1 MFKFKASYVALAAVL
16 TSSVVYAD
24 PTSYT
29 HSSGATVID
38 IEKPNAAGV
47 SHNLYRDFNVGT
59 NGTILNNSGDDVS
72 HSTFGNI
79 ARNNNLTAGSASV
92 ILNEVTSKNASSLK
106 GFIEVNGQKADVV
119 IANPNGITCSGCS
132 FVNTNKAILT
142 TGKVNMTDDGAIGSY
157 TVTGGTLTIGENGM
171 NAANGYAVLLADAI
185 KINGKVQAN
194 NALVSAGNF
203 TMDNSSGSVTSAGKK
218 ATLIQMTVNPQYS
231 IDVSSLGGIE
241 ANSISMVG
249 NNIGF
254 GVRNKGSIISNG
266 TLMLT
271 SNGNLLNKGSITGK
285 GLLSQVST
293 VTGITNDGS
302 IAGAY
307 YLMLSSGDYIV
318 NTGSLSGGQLI
329 ATANGNITNGD
340 SGTMTGTSGLSLTS
354 GGKIRNEEKAS
365 LLSNNQIAATAIG
378 DFLNEGKISAKHT
391 SLTFVGDS
399 FKNTGNINST
409 GQTTIQS
416 LTQDGTANTG
426 EIYNLGNITGENIN
440 LQTNGTL
447 AQSSS
452 GRIEATN
459 AITAHSYWLNQNGYM
474 NAADITTD
482 HGVVNNYGNITA
494 KNISITT
501 YSDITNEG
509 QISSTGDLTLNTKN
523 KGAIYNYSTLS
534 AGGNMTLTATKVV
547 NGGKSCGILGLAK
560 CGVGTLTADKLV
572 LNSSQKYVSDMG
584 GKQYFKST
592 EVNTVKPRA
601 SFFARLGLEGPTL
614 ELIVATFWTARQ
626 HVRGV
631 YRQVIVALL
640 ADQVAQT
647 DHFAAVVHAVM
658 IQILKDFPPLELGF
672 VGDISQLLPQALF
685 DHPHK
690 HAVALVFVTLFVA
703 AGKLLEVA
711 FDRRNHRLDLA
722 LRQIAGADDF
732 FPRLRH
738 QRVDIALSMAEP
750 FAERG
755 DQFTV
760 ILSNLVHHF
769 ASGGVNVF

>member
-79 ARNNNLTAGSASV
+79 ARNNNLTDGSASV

-329 ATANGNITNGD
+329 ATANGNITNGN

-416 LTQDGTANTG
+416 LTQDGSANTG

-509 QISSTGDLTLNTKN
+509 QISSTGDLILNTKN

-592 EVNTVKPRA
+592 EVNTVK
-601 SFFARLGLEGPTL
+601 
-614 ELIVATFWTARQ
+614 
-626 HVRGV
+626 
-631 YRQVIVALL
+631 
-640 ADQVAQT
+640 
-647 DHFAAVVHAVM
+647 
-658 IQILKDFPPLELGF
+658 
-672 VGDISQLLPQALF
+672 
-685 DHPHK
+685 
-690 HAVALVFVTLFVA
+690 
-703 AGKLLEVA
+703 
-711 FDRRNHRLDLA
+711 
-722 LRQIAGADDF
+722 
-732 FPRLRH
+732 
-738 QRVDIALSMAEP
+738 
-750 FAERG
+750 
-755 DQFTV
+755 
-760 ILSNLVHHF
+760 
-769 ASGGVNVF
+769 

>member
-16 TSSVVYAD
+16 TSSVVYAA

-47 SHNLYRDFNVGT
+47 SHNLYRDFNVGA

-79 ARNNNLTAGSASV
+79 ARNNNLTDGSASV

-416 LTQDGTANTG
+416 LTQDGSANTG

-592 EVNTVKPRA
+592 EVNTVK
-601 SFFARLGLEGPTL
+601 
-614 ELIVATFWTARQ
+614 
-626 HVRGV
+626 
-631 YRQVIVALL
+631 
-640 ADQVAQT
+640 
-647 DHFAAVVHAVM
+647 
-658 IQILKDFPPLELGF
+658 
-672 VGDISQLLPQALF
+672 
-685 DHPHK
+685 
-690 HAVALVFVTLFVA
+690 
-703 AGKLLEVA
+703 
-711 FDRRNHRLDLA
+711 
-722 LRQIAGADDF
+722 
-732 FPRLRH
+732 
-738 QRVDIALSMAEP
+738 
-750 FAERG
+750 
-755 DQFTV
+755 
-760 ILSNLVHHF
+760 
-769 ASGGVNVF
+769 

>member
-1 MFKFKASYVALAAVL
+1 
-16 TSSVVYAD
+16 
-24 PTSYT
+24 
-29 HSSGATVID
+29 
-38 IEKPNAAGV
+38 
-47 SHNLYRDFNVGT
+47 
-59 NGTILNNSGDDVS
+59 
-72 HSTFGNI
+72 
-79 ARNNNLTAGSASV
+79 
-92 ILNEVTSKNASSLK
+92 
-106 GFIEVNGQKADVV
+106 
-119 IANPNGITCSGCS
+119 
-132 FVNTNKAILT
+132 
-142 TGKVNMTDDGAIGSY
+142 
-157 TVTGGTLTIGENGM
+157 
-171 NAANGYAVLLADAI
+171 
-185 KINGKVQAN
+185 
-194 NALVSAGNF
+194 
-203 TMDNSSGSVTSAGKK
+203 
-218 ATLIQMTVNPQYS
+218 
-231 IDVSSLGGIE
+231 
-241 ANSISMVG
+241 
-249 NNIGF
+249 
-254 GVRNKGSIISNG
+254 
-266 TLMLT
+266 
-271 SNGNLLNKGSITGK
+271 
-285 GLLSQVST
+285 
-293 VTGITNDGS
+293 
-302 IAGAY
+302 AGAY

-365 LLSNNQIAATAIG
+365 LLSNNKIAATAIG
-378 DFLNEGKISAKHT
+378 DFLNEGKISAIHT

-416 LTQDGTANTG
+416 LKQDGSANTG

-592 EVNTVKPRA
+592 EVNTVK
-601 SFFARLGLEGPTL
+601 
-614 ELIVATFWTARQ
+614 
-626 HVRGV
+626 
-631 YRQVIVALL
+631 
-640 ADQVAQT
+640 
-647 DHFAAVVHAVM
+647 
-658 IQILKDFPPLELGF
+658 
-672 VGDISQLLPQALF
+672 
-685 DHPHK
+685 
-690 HAVALVFVTLFVA
+690 
-703 AGKLLEVA
+703 
-711 FDRRNHRLDLA
+711 
-722 LRQIAGADDF
+722 
-732 FPRLRH
+732 
-738 QRVDIALSMAEP
+738 
-750 FAERG
+750 
-755 DQFTV
+755 
-760 ILSNLVHHF
+760 
-769 ASGGVNVF
+769 

>member
-47 SHNLYRDFNVGT
+47 SHNLYRDFNVGA

-79 ARNNNLTAGSASV
+79 ARNNNLTDGSASV

-416 LTQDGTANTG
+416 LTQDGSANTG

-523 KGAIYNYSTLS
+523 KGAIYNYSILS

-592 EVNTVKPRA
+592 EVNTVK
-601 SFFARLGLEGPTL
+601 
-614 ELIVATFWTARQ
+614 
-626 HVRGV
+626 
-631 YRQVIVALL
+631 
-640 ADQVAQT
+640 
-647 DHFAAVVHAVM
+647 
-658 IQILKDFPPLELGF
+658 
-672 VGDISQLLPQALF
+672 
-685 DHPHK
+685 
-690 HAVALVFVTLFVA
+690 
-703 AGKLLEVA
+703 
-711 FDRRNHRLDLA
+711 
-722 LRQIAGADDF
+722 
-732 FPRLRH
+732 
-738 QRVDIALSMAEP
+738 
-750 FAERG
+750 
-755 DQFTV
+755 
-760 ILSNLVHHF
+760 
-769 ASGGVNVF
+769 

>member
-47 SHNLYRDFNVGT
+47 SHNLYRDFNVGA

-79 ARNNNLTAGSASV
+79 ARNNNLTDGSASV

-329 ATANGNITNGD
+329 ATANGN

-416 LTQDGTANTG
+416 LTQDGSANTG

-592 EVNTVKPRA
+592 EVNTVK
-601 SFFARLGLEGPTL
+601 
-614 ELIVATFWTARQ
+614 
-626 HVRGV
+626 
-631 YRQVIVALL
+631 
-640 ADQVAQT
+640 
-647 DHFAAVVHAVM
+647 
-658 IQILKDFPPLELGF
+658 
-672 VGDISQLLPQALF
+672 
-685 DHPHK
+685 
-690 HAVALVFVTLFVA
+690 
-703 AGKLLEVA
+703 
-711 FDRRNHRLDLA
+711 
-722 LRQIAGADDF
+722 
-732 FPRLRH
+732 
-738 QRVDIALSMAEP
+738 
-750 FAERG
+750 
-755 DQFTV
+755 
-760 ILSNLVHHF
+760 
-769 ASGGVNVF
+769 

>member
-1 MFKFKASYVALAAVL
+1 KASYVALAAVL

-47 SHNLYRDFNVGT
+47 SHNLYRDFNVGA

-79 ARNNNLTAGSASV
+79 ARNNNLTDGSASV

-271 SNGNLLNKGSITGK
+271 SNGNLLNKGSITDK

-416 LTQDGTANTG
+416 LTQDGSANTG

-592 EVNTVKPRA
+592 EVNTVK
-601 SFFARLGLEGPTL
+601 
-614 ELIVATFWTARQ
+614 
-626 HVRGV
+626 
-631 YRQVIVALL
+631 
-640 ADQVAQT
+640 
-647 DHFAAVVHAVM
+647 
-658 IQILKDFPPLELGF
+658 
-672 VGDISQLLPQALF
+672 
-685 DHPHK
+685 
-690 HAVALVFVTLFVA
+690 
-703 AGKLLEVA
+703 
-711 FDRRNHRLDLA
+711 
-722 LRQIAGADDF
+722 
-732 FPRLRH
+732 
-738 QRVDIALSMAEP
+738 
-750 FAERG
+750 
-755 DQFTV
+755 
-760 ILSNLVHHF
+760 
-769 ASGGVNVF
+769 

>member
-47 SHNLYRDFNVGT
+47 SHNLYRDFNVGA

-79 ARNNNLTAGSASV
+79 ARNNNLTDGSASV

-416 LTQDGTANTG
+416 LTQDGSAKTG

-592 EVNTVKPRA
+592 EVNTVK
-601 SFFARLGLEGPTL
+601 
-614 ELIVATFWTARQ
+614 
-626 HVRGV
+626 
-631 YRQVIVALL
+631 
-640 ADQVAQT
+640 
-647 DHFAAVVHAVM
+647 
-658 IQILKDFPPLELGF
+658 
-672 VGDISQLLPQALF
+672 
-685 DHPHK
+685 
-690 HAVALVFVTLFVA
+690 
-703 AGKLLEVA
+703 
-711 FDRRNHRLDLA
+711 
-722 LRQIAGADDF
+722 
-732 FPRLRH
+732 
-738 QRVDIALSMAEP
+738 
-750 FAERG
+750 
-755 DQFTV
+755 
-760 ILSNLVHHF
+760 
-769 ASGGVNVF
+769 

>member
-47 SHNLYRDFNVGT
+47 SHNLYRDFNVGA

-79 ARNNNLTAGSASV
+79 ARNNNLTDGSASV

-171 NAANGYAVLLADAI
+171 NAANGYAVLLADGI

-416 LTQDGTANTG
+416 LTQDGSANTG

-592 EVNTVKPRA
+592 EVNTVK
-601 SFFARLGLEGPTL
+601 
-614 ELIVATFWTARQ
+614 
-626 HVRGV
+626 
-631 YRQVIVALL
+631 
-640 ADQVAQT
+640 
-647 DHFAAVVHAVM
+647 
-658 IQILKDFPPLELGF
+658 
-672 VGDISQLLPQALF
+672 
-685 DHPHK
+685 
-690 HAVALVFVTLFVA
+690 
-703 AGKLLEVA
+703 
-711 FDRRNHRLDLA
+711 
-722 LRQIAGADDF
+722 
-732 FPRLRH
+732 
-738 QRVDIALSMAEP
+738 
-750 FAERG
+750 
-755 DQFTV
+755 
-760 ILSNLVHHF
+760 
-769 ASGGVNVF
+769 

>member
-47 SHNLYRDFNVGT
+47 SHNLYRDFNVGA

-79 ARNNNLTAGSASV
+79 ARNNNLTDGSASV

-416 LTQDGTANTG
+416 LTQDGSANTG

-509 QISSTGDLTLNTKN
+509 QISSTGDLILNTKN

-592 EVNTVKPRA
+592 EVNTVK
-601 SFFARLGLEGPTL
+601 
-614 ELIVATFWTARQ
+614 
-626 HVRGV
+626 
-631 YRQVIVALL
+631 
-640 ADQVAQT
+640 
-647 DHFAAVVHAVM
+647 
-658 IQILKDFPPLELGF
+658 
-672 VGDISQLLPQALF
+672 
-685 DHPHK
+685 
-690 HAVALVFVTLFVA
+690 
-703 AGKLLEVA
+703 
-711 FDRRNHRLDLA
+711 
-722 LRQIAGADDF
+722 
-732 FPRLRH
+732 
-738 QRVDIALSMAEP
+738 
-750 FAERG
+750 
-755 DQFTV
+755 
-760 ILSNLVHHF
+760 
-769 ASGGVNVF
+769 

>member
-47 SHNLYRDFNVGT
+47 SHNLYRDFNVGA

-79 ARNNNLTAGSASV
+79 ARNNNLTDGSASV

-416 LTQDGTANTG
+416 LKQDGSANTG

-592 EVNTVKPRA
+592 EVKTVK
-601 SFFARLGLEGPTL
+601 
-614 ELIVATFWTARQ
+614 
-626 HVRGV
+626 
-631 YRQVIVALL
+631 
-640 ADQVAQT
+640 
-647 DHFAAVVHAVM
+647 
-658 IQILKDFPPLELGF
+658 
-672 VGDISQLLPQALF
+672 
-685 DHPHK
+685 
-690 HAVALVFVTLFVA
+690 
-703 AGKLLEVA
+703 
-711 FDRRNHRLDLA
+711 
-722 LRQIAGADDF
+722 
-732 FPRLRH
+732 
-738 QRVDIALSMAEP
+738 
-750 FAERG
+750 
-755 DQFTV
+755 
-760 ILSNLVHHF
+760 
-769 ASGGVNVF
+769 

>member
-47 SHNLYRDFNVGT
+47 SHNLYRDFNVGA

-378 DFLNEGKISAKHT
+378 DFLNEDKISAKHT

-416 LTQDGTANTG
+416 LTQDGSANTG

-509 QISSTGDLTLNTKN
+509 QISSTGDLILNTKN

-592 EVNTVKPRA
+592 EVNTVK
-601 SFFARLGLEGPTL
+601 
-614 ELIVATFWTARQ
+614 
-626 HVRGV
+626 
-631 YRQVIVALL
+631 
-640 ADQVAQT
+640 
-647 DHFAAVVHAVM
+647 
-658 IQILKDFPPLELGF
+658 
-672 VGDISQLLPQALF
+672 
-685 DHPHK
+685 
-690 HAVALVFVTLFVA
+690 
-703 AGKLLEVA
+703 
-711 FDRRNHRLDLA
+711 
-722 LRQIAGADDF
+722 
-732 FPRLRH
+732 
-738 QRVDIALSMAEP
+738 
-750 FAERG
+750 
-755 DQFTV
+755 
-760 ILSNLVHHF
+760 
-769 ASGGVNVF
+769 

>member
-79 ARNNNLTAGSASV
+79 ARNNNLTDGSASV

-416 LTQDGTANTG
+416 LTQDGSANTG

-509 QISSTGDLTLNTKN
+509 QISSTGDLILNTKN

-592 EVNTVKPRA
+592 EVNTVK
-601 SFFARLGLEGPTL
+601 
-614 ELIVATFWTARQ
+614 
-626 HVRGV
+626 
-631 YRQVIVALL
+631 
-640 ADQVAQT
+640 
-647 DHFAAVVHAVM
+647 
-658 IQILKDFPPLELGF
+658 
-672 VGDISQLLPQALF
+672 
-685 DHPHK
+685 
-690 HAVALVFVTLFVA
+690 
-703 AGKLLEVA
+703 
-711 FDRRNHRLDLA
+711 
-722 LRQIAGADDF
+722 
-732 FPRLRH
+732 
-738 QRVDIALSMAEP
+738 
-750 FAERG
+750 
-755 DQFTV
+755 
-760 ILSNLVHHF
+760 
-769 ASGGVNVF
+769 

>member
-47 SHNLYRDFNVGT
+47 SHNLYRDFNVGA

-416 LTQDGTANTG
+416 LTQDGSANTG

-459 AITAHSYWLNQNGYM
+459 AITAHSYWLNQNSYM

-494 KNISITT
+494 RNISITT

-509 QISSTGDLTLNTKN
+509 QISSTGDLILNTKN

-592 EVNTVKPRA
+592 EVNTVK
-601 SFFARLGLEGPTL
+601 
-614 ELIVATFWTARQ
+614 
-626 HVRGV
+626 
-631 YRQVIVALL
+631 
-640 ADQVAQT
+640 
-647 DHFAAVVHAVM
+647 
-658 IQILKDFPPLELGF
+658 
-672 VGDISQLLPQALF
+672 
-685 DHPHK
+685 
-690 HAVALVFVTLFVA
+690 
-703 AGKLLEVA
+703 
-711 FDRRNHRLDLA
+711 
-722 LRQIAGADDF
+722 
-732 FPRLRH
+732 
-738 QRVDIALSMAEP
+738 
-750 FAERG
+750 
-755 DQFTV
+755 
-760 ILSNLVHHF
+760 
-769 ASGGVNVF
+769 

>member
-29 HSSGATVID
+29 HSSAATVID

-47 SHNLYRDFNVGT
+47 SHNLYRDFNVGA

-79 ARNNNLTAGSASV
+79 ARNNNLTDGSASV

-416 LTQDGTANTG
+416 LTQDGSANTG

-592 EVNTVKPRA
+592 EVNTVK
-601 SFFARLGLEGPTL
+601 
-614 ELIVATFWTARQ
+614 
-626 HVRGV
+626 
-631 YRQVIVALL
+631 
-640 ADQVAQT
+640 
-647 DHFAAVVHAVM
+647 
-658 IQILKDFPPLELGF
+658 
-672 VGDISQLLPQALF
+672 
-685 DHPHK
+685 
-690 HAVALVFVTLFVA
+690 
-703 AGKLLEVA
+703 
-711 FDRRNHRLDLA
+711 
-722 LRQIAGADDF
+722 
-732 FPRLRH
+732 
-738 QRVDIALSMAEP
+738 
-750 FAERG
+750 
-755 DQFTV
+755 
-760 ILSNLVHHF
+760 
-769 ASGGVNVF
+769 

>member
-142 TGKVNMTDDGAIGSY
+142 TGKVNMTDEGAIGSY

-171 NAANGYAVLLADAI
+171 NAANSYAVLLADAI
-185 KINGKVQAN
+185 NINGKVQAS

-203 TMDNSSGSVTSAGKK
+203 TMDNSTGSVTSAGKQ
-218 ATLIQMTVNPQYS
+218 ASLIQMTVNPQYS

-254 GVRNKGSIISNG
+254 GVRNKGSIVANS
-266 TLMLT
+266 TLQLS
-271 SNGNLLNKGSITGK
+271 SNGNLLNKGTIKSN
-285 GLLSQVST
+285 GLLNNIST
-293 VTGITNDGS
+293 ATGITNEGTLS
-302 IAGAY
+302 GAY
-307 YLMLSSGDYIV
+307 YLMLSTQGYIV
-318 NTGSLSGGQLI
+318 NTGTMSGGQLI
-329 ATANGNITNGD
+329 AAANSNINNGD
-340 SGTMTGTSGLSLTS
+340 SGTMSGTNGISLTS
-354 GGKIRNEEKAS
+354 GTQIRNEAKAS
-365 LLSNNQIAATAIG
+365 MLSNNLISATAMG
-378 DFLNEGKISAKHT
+378 DFLNEGKISAKNT
-391 SLTFVGDS
+391 ILNFIGDS
-399 FKNTGNINST
+399 FKNTGNIAST
-409 GQTTIQS
+409 SNTTIKS
-416 LTQDGTANTG
+416 LNQDGTLNGG
-426 EIYNLGNITGENIN
+426 EIYNLGNITGENID
-440 LQTNGTL
+440 LQTSGTL
-447 AQSSS
+447 AQSSN
-452 GRIEATN
+452 GRLEATN
-459 AITAHSYWLNQNGYM
+459 AITAHSYWLNNSGVIK
-474 NAADITTD
+474 ASDITTD
-482 HGVVNNYGNITA
+482 HGVASNYGNINA

-509 QISSTGDLTLNTKN
+509 QISSTGDLTLNTQN
-523 KGAIYNYSTLS
+523 KGVIYNYSTLS
-534 AGGNMTLTATKVV
+534 ASDNMTLTATKVV

-592 EVNTVKPRA
+592 EVNTVK
-601 SFFARLGLEGPTL
+601 
-614 ELIVATFWTARQ
+614 
-626 HVRGV
+626 
-631 YRQVIVALL
+631 
-640 ADQVAQT
+640 
-647 DHFAAVVHAVM
+647 
-658 IQILKDFPPLELGF
+658 
-672 VGDISQLLPQALF
+672 
-685 DHPHK
+685 
-690 HAVALVFVTLFVA
+690 
-703 AGKLLEVA
+703 
-711 FDRRNHRLDLA
+711 
-722 LRQIAGADDF
+722 
-732 FPRLRH
+732 
-738 QRVDIALSMAEP
+738 
-750 FAERG
+750 
-755 DQFTV
+755 
-760 ILSNLVHHF
+760 
-769 ASGGVNVF
+769 

>member
-1 MFKFKASYVALAAVL
+1 MFKFKASYVALVAVL

-416 LTQDGTANTG
+416 LTQDGSANTG

-592 EVNTVKPRA
+592 EVNTVK
-601 SFFARLGLEGPTL
+601 
-614 ELIVATFWTARQ
+614 
-626 HVRGV
+626 
-631 YRQVIVALL
+631 
-640 ADQVAQT
+640 
-647 DHFAAVVHAVM
+647 
-658 IQILKDFPPLELGF
+658 
-672 VGDISQLLPQALF
+672 
-685 DHPHK
+685 
-690 HAVALVFVTLFVA
+690 
-703 AGKLLEVA
+703 
-711 FDRRNHRLDLA
+711 
-722 LRQIAGADDF
+722 
-732 FPRLRH
+732 
-738 QRVDIALSMAEP
+738 
-750 FAERG
+750 
-755 DQFTV
+755 
-760 ILSNLVHHF
+760 
-769 ASGGVNVF
+769 

>member
-47 SHNLYRDFNVGT
+47 SHNLYRDFNVGA

-79 ARNNNLTAGSASV
+79 ARNNNLTDGSASV

-416 LTQDGTANTG
+416 LTQDGSANTG

-482 HGVVNNYGNITA
+482 HGEVNNYGNITA

-592 EVNTVKPRA
+592 EVNTVK
-601 SFFARLGLEGPTL
+601 
-614 ELIVATFWTARQ
+614 
-626 HVRGV
+626 
-631 YRQVIVALL
+631 
-640 ADQVAQT
+640 
-647 DHFAAVVHAVM
+647 
-658 IQILKDFPPLELGF
+658 
-672 VGDISQLLPQALF
+672 
-685 DHPHK
+685 
-690 HAVALVFVTLFVA
+690 
-703 AGKLLEVA
+703 
-711 FDRRNHRLDLA
+711 
-722 LRQIAGADDF
+722 
-732 FPRLRH
+732 
-738 QRVDIALSMAEP
+738 
-750 FAERG
+750 
-755 DQFTV
+755 
-760 ILSNLVHHF
+760 
-769 ASGGVNVF
+769 

>member
-59 NGTILNNSGDDVS
+59 NGTILNNSGEDVS
-72 HSTFGNI
+72 HGTLGNI

-132 FVNTNKAILT
+132 FVNTNKAVLT

-171 NAANGYAVLLADAI
+171 NAANSYAYLLADAI
-185 KINGKVQAN
+185 KINGNVQAN

-203 TMDNSSGSVTSAGKK
+203 TMDNSTSSVTSAGKK

-254 GVRNKGSIISNG
+254 GVRNKGSIIANG
-266 TLMLT
+266 TLQLASNGELLNTGTIKGNGLLT
-271 SNGNLLNKGSITGK
+271 SISTATGVTNE
-285 GLLSQVST
+285 GTLS
-293 VTGITNDGS
+293 
-302 IAGAY
+302 GAY
-307 YLMLSSGDYIV
+307 YLMLSTQGYIV
-318 NTGSLSGGQLI
+318 NTGTMAGGQLI
-329 ATANGNITNGD
+329 AVANANINNGN

-354 GGKIRNEEKAS
+354 GTQIRNEAKAS
-365 LLSNNQIAATAIG
+365 MLSNNQISATAMG
-378 DFLNEGKISAKHT
+378 DFLNEGKISAKNT
-391 SLTFVGDS
+391 SLTFVGSS

-409 GQTTIQS
+409 GQTTVQS
-416 LTQDGTANTG
+416 LKQDGSANTG

-447 AQSSS
+447 AQSTS
-452 GRIEATN
+452 GRMEATN

-474 NAADITTD
+474 KAADITTD
-482 HGVVNNYGNITA
+482 HGVVSNNGTINA

-509 QISSTGDLTLNTKN
+509 QISSTGNLTLNTQN
-523 KGAIYNYSTLS
+523 KGVIYNYSTLS
-534 AGGNMTLTATKVV
+534 AGDNMTLTATKVV
-547 NGGKSCGILGLAK
+547 NGGKSCGIMGLAK

-572 LNSSQKYVSDMG
+572 LNSSQKYISDMG

-592 EVNTVKPRA
+592 EVNTVK
-601 SFFARLGLEGPTL
+601 
-614 ELIVATFWTARQ
+614 
-626 HVRGV
+626 
-631 YRQVIVALL
+631 
-640 ADQVAQT
+640 
-647 DHFAAVVHAVM
+647 
-658 IQILKDFPPLELGF
+658 
-672 VGDISQLLPQALF
+672 
-685 DHPHK
+685 
-690 HAVALVFVTLFVA
+690 
-703 AGKLLEVA
+703 
-711 FDRRNHRLDLA
+711 
-722 LRQIAGADDF
+722 
-732 FPRLRH
+732 
-738 QRVDIALSMAEP
+738 
-750 FAERG
+750 
-755 DQFTV
+755 
-760 ILSNLVHHF
+760 
-769 ASGGVNVF
+769 

>member
-47 SHNLYRDFNVGT
+47 SHNLYRDFNVGA

-79 ARNNNLTAGSASV
+79 ARNNNLTDGSASV

-318 NTGSLSGGQLI
+318 NIGSLSGGQLI

-416 LTQDGTANTG
+416 LTQDGSANTG

-592 EVNTVKPRA
+592 EVNTVK
-601 SFFARLGLEGPTL
+601 
-614 ELIVATFWTARQ
+614 
-626 HVRGV
+626 
-631 YRQVIVALL
+631 
-640 ADQVAQT
+640 
-647 DHFAAVVHAVM
+647 
-658 IQILKDFPPLELGF
+658 
-672 VGDISQLLPQALF
+672 
-685 DHPHK
+685 
-690 HAVALVFVTLFVA
+690 
-703 AGKLLEVA
+703 
-711 FDRRNHRLDLA
+711 
-722 LRQIAGADDF
+722 
-732 FPRLRH
+732 
-738 QRVDIALSMAEP
+738 
-750 FAERG
+750 
-755 DQFTV
+755 
-760 ILSNLVHHF
+760 
-769 ASGGVNVF
+769 

>member
-47 SHNLYRDFNVGT
+47 SHNLYRDFNVGA

-79 ARNNNLTAGSASV
+79 ARNNNLTDGSASV

-592 EVNTVKPRA
+592 EVNTVK
-601 SFFARLGLEGPTL
+601 
-614 ELIVATFWTARQ
+614 
-626 HVRGV
+626 
-631 YRQVIVALL
+631 
-640 ADQVAQT
+640 
-647 DHFAAVVHAVM
+647 
-658 IQILKDFPPLELGF
+658 
-672 VGDISQLLPQALF
+672 
-685 DHPHK
+685 
-690 HAVALVFVTLFVA
+690 
-703 AGKLLEVA
+703 
-711 FDRRNHRLDLA
+711 
-722 LRQIAGADDF
+722 
-732 FPRLRH
+732 
-738 QRVDIALSMAEP
+738 
-750 FAERG
+750 
-755 DQFTV
+755 
-760 ILSNLVHHF
+760 
-769 ASGGVNVF
+769 

>member
-47 SHNLYRDFNVGT
+47 SHNLYRDFNVGA

-72 HSTFGNI
+72 HSTFGNT

-185 KINGKVQAN
+185 NINGKVQAN

-254 GVRNKGSIISNG
+254 GVRNKGSIVANSS
-266 TLMLT
+266 LQLT
-271 SNGNLLNKGSITGK
+271 SNGNLLNKGTIKSN
-285 GLLSQVST
+285 GLLSQVATAS
-293 VTGITNDGS
+293 GITNDGS

-378 DFLNEGKISAKHT
+378 DFLNEGKISAKPT
-391 SLTFVGDS
+391 SLTFLYSDNDPNWEPIALATQSSLNKLGIIVKLEKLANATMRDRVGKGDYDIAIGNWSPDFADPYMFMNYWFESDKKGLPGNRS
-399 FKNTGNINST
+399 FYENSEVDKLLRNALATTDQTQRTRDYQQAQKIVIDDAAYVYLFQKNYQLAMNKEVKGFVFNPMLEQVFNINTMS
-409 GQTTIQS
+409 
-416 LTQDGTANTG
+416 
-426 EIYNLGNITGENIN
+426 
-440 LQTNGTL
+440 
-447 AQSSS
+447 
-452 GRIEATN
+452 
-459 AITAHSYWLNQNGYM
+459 
-474 NAADITTD
+474 
-482 HGVVNNYGNITA
+482 
-494 KNISITT
+494 K
-501 YSDITNEG
+501 
-509 QISSTGDLTLNTKN
+509 
-523 KGAIYNYSTLS
+523 
-534 AGGNMTLTATKVV
+534 
-547 NGGKSCGILGLAK
+547 
-560 CGVGTLTADKLV
+560 
-572 LNSSQKYVSDMG
+572 
-584 GKQYFKST
+584 
-592 EVNTVKPRA
+592 
-601 SFFARLGLEGPTL
+601 
-614 ELIVATFWTARQ
+614 
-626 HVRGV
+626 
-631 YRQVIVALL
+631 
-640 ADQVAQT
+640 
-647 DHFAAVVHAVM
+647 
-658 IQILKDFPPLELGF
+658 
-672 VGDISQLLPQALF
+672 
-685 DHPHK
+685 
-690 HAVALVFVTLFVA
+690 
-703 AGKLLEVA
+703 
-711 FDRRNHRLDLA
+711 
-722 LRQIAGADDF
+722 
-732 FPRLRH
+732 
-738 QRVDIALSMAEP
+738 
-750 FAERG
+750 
-755 DQFTV
+755 
-760 ILSNLVHHF
+760 
-769 ASGGVNVF
+769 

>member
-1 MFKFKASYVALAAVL
+1 
-16 TSSVVYAD
+16 YAD

-47 SHNLYRDFNVGT
+47 SHNLYRDFNVGA

-79 ARNNNLTAGSASV
+79 ARNNNLTDGSASV

-416 LTQDGTANTG
+416 LTQDGSANTG

-592 EVNTVKPRA
+592 EVNTVK
-601 SFFARLGLEGPTL
+601 
-614 ELIVATFWTARQ
+614 
-626 HVRGV
+626 
-631 YRQVIVALL
+631 
-640 ADQVAQT
+640 
-647 DHFAAVVHAVM
+647 
-658 IQILKDFPPLELGF
+658 
-672 VGDISQLLPQALF
+672 
-685 DHPHK
+685 
-690 HAVALVFVTLFVA
+690 
-703 AGKLLEVA
+703 
-711 FDRRNHRLDLA
+711 
-722 LRQIAGADDF
+722 
-732 FPRLRH
+732 
-738 QRVDIALSMAEP
+738 
-750 FAERG
+750 
-755 DQFTV
+755 
-760 ILSNLVHHF
+760 
-769 ASGGVNVF
+769 

>member
-79 ARNNNLTAGSASV
+79 ARNNNLTDGSASV

-171 NAANGYAVLLADAI
+171 NADNGYAVLLADAI

-416 LTQDGTANTG
+416 LTQDGSANTG

-592 EVNTVKPRA
+592 EVNTVK
-601 SFFARLGLEGPTL
+601 
-614 ELIVATFWTARQ
+614 
-626 HVRGV
+626 
-631 YRQVIVALL
+631 
-640 ADQVAQT
+640 
-647 DHFAAVVHAVM
+647 
-658 IQILKDFPPLELGF
+658 
-672 VGDISQLLPQALF
+672 
-685 DHPHK
+685 
-690 HAVALVFVTLFVA
+690 
-703 AGKLLEVA
+703 
-711 FDRRNHRLDLA
+711 
-722 LRQIAGADDF
+722 
-732 FPRLRH
+732 
-738 QRVDIALSMAEP
+738 
-750 FAERG
+750 
-755 DQFTV
+755 
-760 ILSNLVHHF
+760 
-769 ASGGVNVF
+769 

>member
-47 SHNLYRDFNVGT
+47 SHNLYRDFNVGA

-416 LTQDGTANTG
+416 LTQDGSANTG

-459 AITAHSYWLNQNGYM
+459 AITAHSYWLNQSGYM
-474 NAADITTD
+474 NAAEITTD

-547 NGGKSCGILGLAK
+547 NGVKSCGILGLAK

-592 EVNTVKPRA
+592 EVNTVK
-601 SFFARLGLEGPTL
+601 
-614 ELIVATFWTARQ
+614 
-626 HVRGV
+626 
-631 YRQVIVALL
+631 
-640 ADQVAQT
+640 
-647 DHFAAVVHAVM
+647 
-658 IQILKDFPPLELGF
+658 
-672 VGDISQLLPQALF
+672 
-685 DHPHK
+685 
-690 HAVALVFVTLFVA
+690 
-703 AGKLLEVA
+703 
-711 FDRRNHRLDLA
+711 
-722 LRQIAGADDF
+722 
-732 FPRLRH
+732 
-738 QRVDIALSMAEP
+738 
-750 FAERG
+750 
-755 DQFTV
+755 
-760 ILSNLVHHF
+760 
-769 ASGGVNVF
+769 

>member
-254 GVRNKGSIISNG
+254 GVRNKVSIISNG

-416 LTQDGTANTG
+416 LTQDGSANTG

-592 EVNTVKPRA
+592 EVNTVK
-601 SFFARLGLEGPTL
+601 
-614 ELIVATFWTARQ
+614 
-626 HVRGV
+626 
-631 YRQVIVALL
+631 
-640 ADQVAQT
+640 
-647 DHFAAVVHAVM
+647 
-658 IQILKDFPPLELGF
+658 
-672 VGDISQLLPQALF
+672 
-685 DHPHK
+685 
-690 HAVALVFVTLFVA
+690 
-703 AGKLLEVA
+703 
-711 FDRRNHRLDLA
+711 
-722 LRQIAGADDF
+722 
-732 FPRLRH
+732 
-738 QRVDIALSMAEP
+738 
-750 FAERG
+750 
-755 DQFTV
+755 
-760 ILSNLVHHF
+760 
-769 ASGGVNVF
+769 

>member
-142 TGKVNMTDDGAIGSY
+142 TGKVNMTSDGAIGSY

-203 TMDNSSGSVTSAGKK
+203 TMDNSTGSVTSAGKQ

-254 GVRNKGSIISNG
+254 GVRNQGSIVANS
-266 TLMLT
+266 TLQLT
-271 SNGNLLNKGSITGK
+271 SNGNLLNKGTITSK

-293 VTGITNDGS
+293 ATGITNNGS

-318 NTGSLSGGQLI
+318 NVGSLTGGQLI
-329 ATANGNITNGD
+329 ASANGNITNGD

-354 GGKIRNEEKAS
+354 GGKIRNEAKAS
-365 LLSNNQIAATAIG
+365 LLSNNQIAATAMG
-378 DFLNEGKISAKHT
+378 DFLNEGKISAKNT
-391 SLTFVGDS
+391 SLTFVGSS

-416 LTQDGTANTG
+416 LKQDGSANSG

-440 LQTNGTL
+440 LQTTGTL

-452 GRIEATN
+452 GRMDATN
-459 AITAHSYWLNQNGYM
+459 AITAHSYWLNNNGAM
-474 NAADITTD
+474 KATDITTD
-482 HGVVNNYGNITA
+482 HGVVNNTGKISA
-494 KNISITT
+494 GNISITT
-501 YSDITNEG
+501 YSNIVNEG
-509 QISSTGDLTLNTKN
+509 TLYSTGDLLLNTQN
-523 KGAIYNYSTLS
+523 KGNISNYSLIQAGGTLTMNAKKVVNSGRGCGWLGFNTCDVGTLS
-534 AGGNMTLTATKVV
+534 AN
-547 NGGKSCGILGLAK
+547 
-560 CGVGTLTADKLV
+560 KLV
-572 LNSSQKYVSDMG
+572 LNSSHSYASNMG
-584 GKQYFKST
+584 GYQYFKST
-592 EVNTVKPRA
+592 EINTVK
-601 SFFARLGLEGPTL
+601 
-614 ELIVATFWTARQ
+614 
-626 HVRGV
+626 
-631 YRQVIVALL
+631 
-640 ADQVAQT
+640 
-647 DHFAAVVHAVM
+647 
-658 IQILKDFPPLELGF
+658 
-672 VGDISQLLPQALF
+672 
-685 DHPHK
+685 
-690 HAVALVFVTLFVA
+690 
-703 AGKLLEVA
+703 
-711 FDRRNHRLDLA
+711 
-722 LRQIAGADDF
+722 
-732 FPRLRH
+732 
-738 QRVDIALSMAEP
+738 
-750 FAERG
+750 
-755 DQFTV
+755 
-760 ILSNLVHHF
+760 
-769 ASGGVNVF
+769 

>member
-47 SHNLYRDFNVGT
+47 SHNLYRDFNVGA

-79 ARNNNLTAGSASV
+79 ARNNNLTDGSASV

-409 GQTTIQS
+409 GQTTIHS
-416 LTQDGTANTG
+416 LTQDGSANTG

-592 EVNTVKPRA
+592 EVNTVK
-601 SFFARLGLEGPTL
+601 
-614 ELIVATFWTARQ
+614 
-626 HVRGV
+626 
-631 YRQVIVALL
+631 
-640 ADQVAQT
+640 
-647 DHFAAVVHAVM
+647 
-658 IQILKDFPPLELGF
+658 
-672 VGDISQLLPQALF
+672 
-685 DHPHK
+685 
-690 HAVALVFVTLFVA
+690 
-703 AGKLLEVA
+703 
-711 FDRRNHRLDLA
+711 
-722 LRQIAGADDF
+722 
-732 FPRLRH
+732 
-738 QRVDIALSMAEP
+738 
-750 FAERG
+750 
-755 DQFTV
+755 
-760 ILSNLVHHF
+760 
-769 ASGGVNVF
+769 

>member
-1 MFKFKASYVALAAVL
+1 KFKASYVALAAVL

-47 SHNLYRDFNVGT
+47 SHNLYRDFNVGA

-79 ARNNNLTAGSASV
+79 ARNNNLTDGSASV

-416 LTQDGTANTG
+416 LTQDGSANTG

-592 EVNTVKPRA
+592 EVNTVK
-601 SFFARLGLEGPTL
+601 
-614 ELIVATFWTARQ
+614 
-626 HVRGV
+626 
-631 YRQVIVALL
+631 
-640 ADQVAQT
+640 
-647 DHFAAVVHAVM
+647 
-658 IQILKDFPPLELGF
+658 
-672 VGDISQLLPQALF
+672 
-685 DHPHK
+685 
-690 HAVALVFVTLFVA
+690 
-703 AGKLLEVA
+703 
-711 FDRRNHRLDLA
+711 
-722 LRQIAGADDF
+722 
-732 FPRLRH
+732 
-738 QRVDIALSMAEP
+738 
-750 FAERG
+750 
-755 DQFTV
+755 
-760 ILSNLVHHF
+760 
-769 ASGGVNVF
+769 

>member
-47 SHNLYRDFNVGT
+47 SHNLYRDFNVGA

-79 ARNNNLTAGSASV
+79 ARNNNLTDGSASV

-318 NTGSLSGGQLI
+318 KTGSLSGGQLI

-416 LTQDGTANTG
+416 LTQDGSANTG

-592 EVNTVKPRA
+592 EVNTVK
-601 SFFARLGLEGPTL
+601 
-614 ELIVATFWTARQ
+614 
-626 HVRGV
+626 
-631 YRQVIVALL
+631 
-640 ADQVAQT
+640 
-647 DHFAAVVHAVM
+647 
-658 IQILKDFPPLELGF
+658 
-672 VGDISQLLPQALF
+672 
-685 DHPHK
+685 
-690 HAVALVFVTLFVA
+690 
-703 AGKLLEVA
+703 
-711 FDRRNHRLDLA
+711 
-722 LRQIAGADDF
+722 
-732 FPRLRH
+732 
-738 QRVDIALSMAEP
+738 
-750 FAERG
+750 
-755 DQFTV
+755 
-760 ILSNLVHHF
+760 
-769 ASGGVNVF
+769 

>member
-59 NGTILNNSGDDVS
+59 NGTVLNNSGEDVS
-72 HSTFGNI
+72 HGTLGNI

-142 TGKVNMTDDGAIGSY
+142 TGKVNMTSDGAIGSY

-171 NAANGYAVLLADAI
+171 NADNSYAVLLADAI

-203 TMDNSSGSVTSAGKK
+203 TMDNSTGSVTSAGKQ

-254 GVRNKGSIISNG
+254 GVRNKGSIVANS
-266 TLMLT
+266 TLQLT
-271 SNGNLLNKGSITGK
+271 SNGDLQNKGTIKGN
-285 GLLSQVST
+285 GLLSTIST
-293 VTGITNDGS
+293 ASGVTNEGTLS
-302 IAGAY
+302 GAY
-307 YLMLSSGDYIV
+307 YLMLSTQGYIV
-318 NTGSLSGGQLI
+318 NVGTMTGGQLI
-329 ATANGNITNGD
+329 ASASRNINNGD
-340 SGTMTGTSGLSLTS
+340 SGTMTGTNGLSLTS
-354 GGKIRNEEKAS
+354 GTQIRNEAKAS
-365 LLSNNQIAATAIG
+365 MLSNNQISATAMG
-378 DFLNEGKISAKHT
+378 DFLNEGKISAKNT
-391 SLTFVGDS
+391 TLSFVGDS
-399 FKNTGNINST
+399 FKNTGNITST
-409 GQTTIQS
+409 SKTTVQS
-416 LTQDGTANTG
+416 LKQDGSANTG

-447 AQSSS
+447 AQSSN

-459 AITAHSYWLNQNGYM
+459 AITAHSYWLNQNGDM
-474 NAADITTD
+474 KATDITTD
-482 HGVVNNYGNITA
+482 HGVVSNSGNITA
-494 KNISITT
+494 NNISITT
-501 YSDITNEG
+501 TSDITNEG
-509 QISSTGDLTLNTKN
+509 QIRSAGDLTLNTQN
-523 KGAIYNYSTLS
+523 KGVIYNYSTLS
-534 AGGNMTLTATKVV
+534 AGDNMTLTATKVV
-547 NGGKSCGILGLAK
+547 NGGKSCGIMGLAK

-592 EVNTVKPRA
+592 EVNTVK
-601 SFFARLGLEGPTL
+601 
-614 ELIVATFWTARQ
+614 
-626 HVRGV
+626 
-631 YRQVIVALL
+631 
-640 ADQVAQT
+640 
-647 DHFAAVVHAVM
+647 
-658 IQILKDFPPLELGF
+658 
-672 VGDISQLLPQALF
+672 
-685 DHPHK
+685 
-690 HAVALVFVTLFVA
+690 
-703 AGKLLEVA
+703 
-711 FDRRNHRLDLA
+711 
-722 LRQIAGADDF
+722 
-732 FPRLRH
+732 
-738 QRVDIALSMAEP
+738 
-750 FAERG
+750 
-755 DQFTV
+755 
-760 ILSNLVHHF
+760 
-769 ASGGVNVF
+769 

>member
-47 SHNLYRDFNVGT
+47 SHNLYRDFNVGA

-185 KINGKVQAN
+185 NINGKVQAN

-241 ANSISMVG
+241 VNSISMVG

-254 GVRNKGSIISNG
+254 GVRNKGSIVANSS
-266 TLMLT
+266 LQLT
-271 SNGNLLNKGSITGK
+271 SNGNLLNKGTIKSN
-285 GLLSQVST
+285 GLLSQVATAS
-293 VTGITNDGS
+293 GITNDGS

-378 DFLNEGKISAKHT
+378 DFLNEGKISAKNT

-416 LTQDGTANTG
+416 LKQDGSANTG

-474 NAADITTD
+474 KAADITTD

-592 EVNTVKPRA
+592 EVNTVK
-601 SFFARLGLEGPTL
+601 
-614 ELIVATFWTARQ
+614 
-626 HVRGV
+626 
-631 YRQVIVALL
+631 
-640 ADQVAQT
+640 
-647 DHFAAVVHAVM
+647 
-658 IQILKDFPPLELGF
+658 
-672 VGDISQLLPQALF
+672 
-685 DHPHK
+685 
-690 HAVALVFVTLFVA
+690 
-703 AGKLLEVA
+703 
-711 FDRRNHRLDLA
+711 
-722 LRQIAGADDF
+722 
-732 FPRLRH
+732 
-738 QRVDIALSMAEP
+738 
-750 FAERG
+750 
-755 DQFTV
+755 
-760 ILSNLVHHF
+760 
-769 ASGGVNVF
+769 

>member
-47 SHNLYRDFNVGT
+47 SHNLYRDFNVGA

-79 ARNNNLTAGSASV
+79 ARNNNLTDGSASV

-119 IANPNGITCSGCS
+119 IANPNGITCPGCS

-416 LTQDGTANTG
+416 LTQDGSANTG

-592 EVNTVKPRA
+592 EVNTVK
-601 SFFARLGLEGPTL
+601 
-614 ELIVATFWTARQ
+614 
-626 HVRGV
+626 
-631 YRQVIVALL
+631 
-640 ADQVAQT
+640 
-647 DHFAAVVHAVM
+647 
-658 IQILKDFPPLELGF
+658 
-672 VGDISQLLPQALF
+672 
-685 DHPHK
+685 
-690 HAVALVFVTLFVA
+690 
-703 AGKLLEVA
+703 
-711 FDRRNHRLDLA
+711 
-722 LRQIAGADDF
+722 
-732 FPRLRH
+732 
-738 QRVDIALSMAEP
+738 
-750 FAERG
+750 
-755 DQFTV
+755 
-760 ILSNLVHHF
+760 
-769 ASGGVNVF
+769 